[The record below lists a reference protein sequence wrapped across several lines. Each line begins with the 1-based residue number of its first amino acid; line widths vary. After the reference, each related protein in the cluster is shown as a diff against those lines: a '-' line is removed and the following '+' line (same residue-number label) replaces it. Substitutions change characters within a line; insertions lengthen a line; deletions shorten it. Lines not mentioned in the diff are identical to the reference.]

1 MASDLAARLHEAFVD
16 YGYEWKIDG
25 KLATPTADD
34 FDQTIDKAKEL
45 LYDEPVPSQLQVG
58 RLIVRRWADHKFDVY
73 LHIGD
78 IND

>member
-1 MASDLAARLHEAFVD
+1 MASDLARKLHNAFVHYD
-16 YGYEWKIDG
+16 YQWKIDG
-25 KLATPTADD
+25 TLSTPTADD
-34 FDQTIDKAKEL
+34 LDQAIDRAKEL